1 MKLPKKQPKR
11 QRGATMWE
19 MCLYIFV
26 FLVVVTTALKLG
38 PLYIQDRNIGAALT
52 ALNESVS
59 GDVTNEVIKDRL
71 SKTFQVSMIDD
82 KYLSDLE
89 VDRTGVTP
97 VLKMDYEVRAPFVGN
112 VEVILHFSHAVN
124 LTSVR

>member
-1 MKLPKKQPKR
+1 MKLPRQ
-11 QRGATMWE
+11 QRGATMWQT
-19 MCLYIFV
+19 CLYIFV
-26 FLVVVTTALKLG
+26 FLTVVTTALKLG
-38 PLYIQDRNIGAALT
+38 PLYIQDQNIGSALN
-52 ALNESVS
+52 ALNESMS
-59 GDVTNEVIKDRL
+59 GDVTNEAIKDRL

-97 VLKMDYEVRAPFVGN
+97 VLKMDYEVRTPFVGN
-112 VEVILHFSHAVN
+112 VEVILHFSHAVK